1 MLQQPT
7 QISFQMLEG
16 FLDSA
21 WVLAAYQALN
31 SSTGLQSE
39 CSAILVLFKES
50 KYFTLLWGEIAHQ
63 KLTHFKRNFLKYIK
77 YSNGVTQH

>member
-7 QISFQMLEG
+7 QISFQTLEG

-39 CSAILVLFKES
+39 CSAILVLFKE
-50 KYFTLLWGEIAHQ
+50 
-63 KLTHFKRNFLKYIK
+63 IK
-77 YSNGVTQH
+77 IFHSPLRRDYSPKTYTF